1 MKGTEFP
8 ERPWSRVG
16 ADFFF
21 HKGSTYLLMIDYY
34 SRDVE
39 ICQVTKKVDTGE
51 TISKM
56 HKVFSRQG
64 IPDILF
70 SDNGPQFLLCEFKQF
85 AKDYGFEHI
94 TSSPHYPQSNGEVEL
109 AIQTLKVILNK
120 TNDEY
125 LGLLSYRNTPLK
137 NGYSPAQLNMGRRLK
152 SRIPC
157 HPDDLK
163 PRTPYADLVR
173 KKEKE
178 YRKQMQ
184 VNYDR
189 RHKATKEGVQQLY
202 RVNITK
208 KSGHQFSHFFHSQKQ
223 L

>member
-39 ICQVTKKVDTGE
+39 ICQVTKA
-51 TISKM
+51 
-56 HKVFSRQG
+56 FSRQG

-70 SDNGPQFLLCEFKQF
+70 SDNGPQFSSCEFKQF

-94 TSSPHYPQSNGEVEL
+94 TSSPRYPQSDGEEERAV
-109 AIQTLKVILNK
+109 QTLKAILNK

-152 SRIPC
+152 S
-157 HPDDLK
+157 
-163 PRTPYADLVR
+163 
-173 KKEKE
+173 KEKSLGE
-178 YRKQMQ
+178 LPVR
-184 VNYDR
+184 DR
-189 RHKATKEGVQQLY
+189 ILY
-202 RVNITK
+202 LHPRDW
-208 KSGHQFSHFFHSQKQ
+208 
-223 L
+223 